1 MSDELLVD
9 RKGAVATITVN
20 RPRQRNAMN
29 ASMWKRVPVLFEEL
43 GRDNEVRAIVLRGA
57 GQQSFVSGADIS
69 EFEAVRKDSGT
80 AEAYNALLNSAN
92 RTIQTCPKPTVA
104 MIFGYCMGGGM
115 TLATSCDLR
124 FAAEGS
130 TFAIPA
136 GRLSIVYGVEATMP
150 LVHLVGPSRAKDLLF
165 SARTLDSQEAMAI
178 GLVNRVLPVDELEA
192 FTYDYLQ
199 KVAANAPLTVQGA
212 KAVTDAILEHDS
224 VKTQAADQLA
234 LSAFDS
240 EDYREAVRAF
250 LEKRPPRFQG
260 R

>member
-1 MSDELLVD
+1 MSDELLVE
-9 RKGAVATITVN
+9 RKGAIATITVN
-20 RPRQRNAMN
+20 RPEQRNAMN
-29 ASMWKRVPVLFEEL
+29 VSMWERMPMLFEEL
-43 GRDNEVRAIVLRGA
+43 GRDADVRAIVLRGA

-69 EFEAVRKDSGT
+69 EFEAVRKDSKT
-80 AEAYNALLNSAN
+80 AKAYNAVLSRAN
-92 RTIQTCPKPTVA
+92 RTIQACPKPTVA

-150 LVHLVGPSRAKDLLF
+150 LVHLVGPSRAKEILF
-165 SARTLDSQEAMAI
+165 SARTLDSQEALAI
-178 GLVNRVLPVDELEA
+178 GLVNRVLPTNELES
-192 FTYDYLQ
+192 FTYDYLHT
-199 KVAANAPLTVQGA
+199 VAANAPLTVRGA
-212 KAVTDAILEHDS
+212 KAVIAAILKRDPAE
-224 VKTQAADQLA
+224 TQAADQLA

-250 LEKRPPRFQG
+250 LEKRSPRFQG